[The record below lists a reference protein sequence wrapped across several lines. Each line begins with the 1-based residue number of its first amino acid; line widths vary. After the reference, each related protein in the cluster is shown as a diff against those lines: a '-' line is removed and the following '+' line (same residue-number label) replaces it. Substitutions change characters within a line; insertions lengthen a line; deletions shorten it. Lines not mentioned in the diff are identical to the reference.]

1 MSTTTAAYIRM
12 FHTMGDRGSDERRD
26 ASVTDILSGFVD
38 ELRAAG
44 VEVGITEHVDAVRA
58 VDAVSLSERG
68 VVRHALGSTLAKSRA
83 EWVTFETV
91 FDTYFSPDRWQPAGS
106 ATADATRDA
115 DDAFKRRVADAVASG
130 DSHLLRAVAREAVR
144 RHAALGTPPGGV
156 HYHLFRTLRRV
167 EFTTLPERALA
178 LVTAGKNGTLT
189 PLEAQLARRTVTLRA
204 DQLRDEI
211 ESEIRRR
218 ASYADRDH
226 APAGLMA
233 GQLEIRRASAAELD
247 QIRAAIQPL
256 ARRLAARLAK
266 TRRVAPGRL
275 DFRHTIRRSLAYGGV
290 PLDPVIRGRRRSL
303 PELMVVA
310 DVSRSVADFSRFTL
324 QLVYALSRQF
334 GKVRSFVFVDAI
346 EEVTEQLRN
355 RAGMAEAMRALGTG
369 TGAGITRFDGH
380 SDYGNALTEFWQRW
394 GAEVTP
400 RTTLMVLGDARNN
413 YHPSQ
418 SWVLGELRRRARRVY
433 WLNPEPT
440 SAWDSGDSLMSE
452 YAAFTHEAVECRNLD
467 HLEHFVERCC

>member
-1 MSTTTAAYIRM
+1 MTATNGGGRVI
-12 FHTMGDRGSDERRD
+12 D
-26 ASVTDILSGFVD
+26 VLSGFVD

-44 VEVGITEHVDAVRA
+44 VEVGITEHVDAMRA
-58 VDAVSLSERG
+58 VDAVSLDERAI
-68 VVRHALGSTLAKSRA
+68 VRRALGSTLAKSRA

-91 FDTYFSPDRWQPAGS
+91 FDAYFAVDPGVD
-106 ATADATRDA
+106 DA
-115 DDAFKRRVADAVASG
+115 DEAFGRRVERVVAQGDGAV
-130 DSHLLRAVAREAVR
+130 LRAVAREAVR

-156 HYHLFRTLRRV
+156 HYHLFRTLRRID
-167 EFTTLPERALA
+167 FATLPERALA
-178 LVTAGKNGTLT
+178 VVTATKAGDAGAPGGLT
-189 PLEAQLARRTVTLRA
+189 PLEARLARRTVALRA

-218 ASYADRDH
+218 TSFADRDH

-233 GQLEIRRASAAELD
+233 TQLEIRRASAGELD

-266 TRRVAPGRL
+266 TRRAAPGRL

-290 PLDPVIRGRRRSL
+290 PLEPVIRGRRRSL
-303 PELMVVA
+303 PEIVVLA

-324 QLVYALSRQF
+324 QLVYALSSQL

-346 EEVTEQLRN
+346 EEVTEQLRD
-355 RAGMAEAMRALGTG
+355 RAGMADAMRALGTS
-369 TGAGITRFDGH
+369 AGITRFDGH
-380 SDYGNALTEFWQRW
+380 SDYGHAFADFWRRW

-400 RTTLMVLGDARNN
+400 RTTLIVLGDARNN
-413 YHPSQ
+413 YHASQ

-433 WLNPEPT
+433 WLNPEPA
-440 SAWDSGDSLMSE
+440 SSWDTGDSLMAE
-452 YAAFTHEAVECRNLD
+452 YAAFTHEAFECRNLD
-467 HLEHFVERCC
+467 QLEQFVERCC

>member
-58 VDAVSLSERG
+58 VDAVSLRERG

-91 FDTYFSPDRWQPAGS
+91 FDTYFSPDRWEPAGT
-106 ATADATRDA
+106 ATADRTREA
-115 DDAFKRRVADAVASG
+115 DEAFKRRVAHAVASG
-130 DSHLLRAVAREAVR
+130 DSHLLRTVAREAVR

-178 LVTAGKNGTLT
+178 LVTAGNNGTLT

-275 DFRHTIRRSLAYGGV
+275 DFRHTIRRSLANGGV

-303 PELMVVA
+303 PELMLLA

-324 QLVYALSRQF
+324 QLVHALSSQF

-346 EEVTEQLRN
+346 EEVTEQLRD
-355 RAGMAEAMRALGTG
+355 RAGVAEAMRALGTS
-369 TGAGITRFDGH
+369 AGITRFDGH
-380 SDYGNALTEFWQRW
+380 SDYGYALTEFWRHW

-400 RTTLMVLGDARNN
+400 RTTLIVLGDARNN
-413 YHPSQ
+413 YHASQ

-433 WLNPEPT
+433 WLNPEPI
-440 SAWDSGDSLMSE
+440 SSWDTGDSLMGE
-452 YAAFTHEAVECRNLD
+452 YATFTHETFECRNLD
-467 HLEHFVERCC
+467 QLEHFVERCC

>member
-1 MSTTTAAYIRM
+1 M
-12 FHTMGDRGSDERRD
+12 FNTIGNRGSDERRD
-26 ASVTDILSGFVD
+26 AGVIDILSGFVD

-58 VDAVSLSERG
+58 VDAVSLTERG
-68 VVRHALGSTLAKSRA
+68 VVRHALASTLAKSRA

-91 FDTYFSPDRWQPAGS
+91 FDTYFSSDRWLQAG
-106 ATADATRDA
+106 TGGPTRDA
-115 DDAFKRRVADAVASG
+115 DDAFKRRVAHVVASG

-167 EFTTLPERALA
+167 DFPTLPERALA
-178 LVTAGKNGTLT
+178 LVTAGKDGALT
-189 PLEAQLARRTVTLRA
+189 SLETHLARRTVTLRA

-218 ASYADRDH
+218 VSYADRDH

-233 GQLEIRRASAAELD
+233 AQLEIRRASAAELD

-290 PLDPVIRGRRRSL
+290 PLEPVIRGRRRSL
-303 PELMVVA
+303 PELMVLA

-324 QLVYALSRQF
+324 QLVYALSSQF
-334 GKVRSFVFVDAI
+334 GRVRSFVFVDAI
-346 EEVTEQLRN
+346 EEVTEQLRS

-400 RTTLMVLGDARNN
+400 RTTLIVLGDARNN
-413 YHPSQ
+413 YHASQ
-418 SWVLGELRRRARRVY
+418 SWVLGELRQRARRVY
-433 WLNPEPT
+433 WLNPEPMG
-440 SAWDSGDSLMSE
+440 SWDNGDSLMSE
-452 YAAFTHEAVECRNLD
+452 YATFTHETVECRNLD
-467 HLEHFVERCC
+467 QLEHFVERCV